1 MLEPPQGSAPLAI
14 AVAEPMLPP
23 VDDALGRRPRPGG
36 SLRTHAARGTLVN
49 TGFTVGL
56 GALGLLKSFVLA
68 GFLTRSDYGVWGVLI
83 VTVSTLLW
91 LKQVGIGD
99 KYIQQEEP
107 DQELAF
113 QKALT
118 LELAL
123 TAALVLVLV
132 AVVPVVVLVYHLP
145 QLVAPSAVVAFAL
158 LVSAFQAPQW
168 IYYRQMDFVRQRAL
182 AAVDPVTGFV
192 VAIALAAAG
201 AGYWAFVGGLAAGA
215 CAASLAAVLTS
226 PFRLRL
232 RYEPGTFKS
241 YSSFSSPLL
250 LASAAALVMTWAAVL
265 ATKLDLGIAAVG
277 VIALAATI
285 QSFTDSADQVVT
297 GALYPAICAVRDR
310 LALLRESFVKSNRLA
325 LMWAVPF
332 GICLTLFSADVVRFG
347 IGERWR
353 PAVIVLEVYGA
364 TAALNHVG
372 FNWTAYFRA
381 RAETR
386 PIAIAS
392 LGAMAAFLVVGIPL
406 LLLYGLPGFAIGVAV
421 QGVAAFVLRMFY
433 VRRLFPGFPVL
444 AHIGRAV
451 LPTVPAAALVLVLR
465 LLEPHDRSLGLA
477 LAELAVYV
485 LVTVAATWYFES
497 TLLREAL
504 AIVRGTSRPSADRA
518 IGVSPARP

>member
-1 MLEPPQGSAPLAI
+1 MLEPEDPGSPLAP
-14 AVAEPMLPP
+14 AVA
-23 VDDALGRRPRPGG
+23 GRAAAGVPEARSRPEG
-36 SLRTHAARGTLVN
+36 SLRAHAARGTLVN

-99 KYIQQEEP
+99 KYVQQEEL
-107 DQELAF
+107 DQEAAF

-123 TAALVLVLV
+123 TAALVLVL
-132 AVVPVVVLVYHLP
+132 ACAVPVIVVVYGLP
-145 QLVAPSAVVAFAL
+145 KLIAPSIVIALAL

-168 IYYRQMDFVRQRAL
+168 VYYRQMDFVRQRTL

-192 VAIALAAAG
+192 VSIALAAAG

-215 CAASLAAVLTS
+215 FASSIAAVLQS
-226 PFRLRL
+226 PFKLRL
-232 RYEPGTFKS
+232 RYEPGTVKA
-241 YSSFSSPLL
+241 YTSFSAPLM
-250 LASAAALVMTWAAVL
+250 LASAASLVMTWAAVV

-277 VIALAATI
+277 VITLAATI

-310 LALLRESFVKSNRLA
+310 LALLQESFVKSNRLA

-332 GICLTLFSADVVRFG
+332 GIGVTLFSADLVRFG

-364 TAALNHVG
+364 AAALNHVG

-381 RAETR
+381 RAQTG
-386 PIAIAS
+386 PIAVSS
-392 LGAMAAFLVVGIPL
+392 LGATAAFLAVGIPL
-406 LLLYGLPGFAIGVAV
+406 LLVDGLSGFAIGVAV
-421 QGVAAFVLRMFY
+421 QGVAAFLLRMLY
-433 VRRLFPGFPVL
+433 VRRLFPGFGVL
-444 AHIGRAV
+444 RHLVRAI
-451 LPTVPAAALVLVLR
+451 LPTAPAAALVLTLR
-465 LLEPHDRSLGLA
+465 AFEPGRRTLGLA
-477 LAELAVYV
+477 LAELLIYA
-485 LVTVAATWYFES
+485 LVTVVATWYCES
-497 TLLREAL
+497 TLLREAAAVL
-504 AIVRGTSRPSADRA
+504 RGAGRTAADAAIR
-518 IGVSPARP
+518 VSPARP

>member
-1 MLEPPQGSAPLAI
+1 MLEPANEGSPLEV
-14 AVAEPMLPP
+14 AVASPAAAG
-23 VDDALGRRPRPGG
+23 VDERFGTRPHTGR

-56 GALGLLKSFVLA
+56 GALGLLKGFVLA

-99 KYIQQEEP
+99 KYIQQDEP

-123 TAALVLVLV
+123 TAALVLVL
-132 AVVPVVVLVYHLP
+132 ACVVPVIVLVYGLP
-145 QLVAPSAVVAFAL
+145 KLIAPSIVIAFAL

-168 IYYRQMDFVRQRAL
+168 IYYRQMDFVRQRVL

-192 VAIALAAAG
+192 VSIALAVAG

-215 CAASLAAVLTS
+215 CAASLAAVLQS
-226 PFRLRL
+226 PFKLRL
-232 RYEPGTFKS
+232 RYEPGTLKS
-241 YSSFSSPLL
+241 YSSFSAPLL
-250 LASAAALVMTWAAVL
+250 LASAATLVMTWAAVV
-265 ATKLDLGIAAVG
+265 ATKLALGIAAVG
-277 VIALAATI
+277 VITLAATI
-285 QSFTDSADQVVT
+285 QSFTDTADQVVT
-297 GALYPAICAVRDR
+297 GALYPAICAVRER
-310 LALLRESFVKSNRLA
+310 LALLQESFVKSNRLA

-332 GICLTLFSADVVRFG
+332 GIGLTLFSADLVRFG

-364 TAALNHVG
+364 AAALNHVG

-381 RAETR
+381 RGQTR
-386 PIAIAS
+386 PIAVAS
-392 LGAMAAFLVVGIPL
+392 LGAMGAFLVVGIPL
-406 LLLYGLPGFAIGVAV
+406 LLLDGLPGFAVGVAV
-421 QGVAAFVLRMFY
+421 QGVASFLLRMFY
-433 VRRLFPGFPVL
+433 VRRLFPGFGVL
-444 AHIGRAV
+444 RHMARAI

-465 LLEPHDRSLGLA
+465 TIEPRGRTLGLA
-477 LAELAVYV
+477 VAELLIYA

-497 TLLREAL
+497 TLLREAI
-504 AIVRGTSRPSADRA
+504 AIVQGTRRSSADGA
-518 IGVSPARP
+518 IGVSAASP